1 MLPNAIKIITGG
13 QANSGRRGPKKG
25 RFSFNGREG
34 RHDSN
39 WEGGGR
45 DHGFGSH
52 PPSTCNVPV
61 NYSKLR
67 VLHKENASRQDG
79 LSFGDLSIFII
90 IKRAGFVPCLNEANE
105 VIKDPSTGKVM
116 KYFKANDT
124 YMMMKTSR
132 QTISSRPLNH
142 GRS

>member
-1 MLPNAIKIITGG
+1 MLTNAIKNITGG
-13 QANSGRRGPKKG
+13 KQILVGEALRRVVSMVGKEDTIVIG
-25 RFSFNGREG
+25 EG
-34 RHDSN
+34 VVVIM
-39 WEGGGR
+39 
-45 DHGFGSH
+45 DHGFGS
-52 PPSTCNVPV
+52 PPPSTSTCNVPV

-90 IKRAGFVPCLNEANE
+90 IKRTGFVPCLNEANE

-124 YMMMKTSR
+124 YMMIRLQGK
-132 QTISSRPLNH
+132 PFLLVH
-142 GRS
+142 